1 MSSIISEKCAWFNST
16 ETTAS
21 SDTHIELS
29 ELNADITESLLKN
42 KKKHSFFSKSHWKM
56 DRTTRVLRVP
66 LLVTYIGQILVHRIS
81 SISYSPKS
89 LCSNKNLW
97 IINTFWNSR
106 GMTKPVKRQTRQ
118 SKGAY
123 EQTVRADHAR

>member
-21 SDTHIELS
+21 SDTHISQNWMQTSPSHCKKL
-29 ELNADITESLLKN
+29 

-66 LLVTYIGQILVHRIS
+66 LLVTYIWQILVHRIS

-106 GMTKPVKRQTRQ
+106 GMTNPVKRQTRQ
-118 SKGAY
+118 SKGAD